1 MPTVVNIPTSAHL
14 RGRDLTDNLGGDDL
28 LRRFFGGQLP
38 PQGQGQGQ
46 GRNPRGRQLPRDEDD
61 GPVTQGTGTGF
72 IIDKS
77 GLILTNNHVVEDAE
91 DIRVSL
97 FGGGRT
103 ESYAAKVVGRD
114 TLTDSA
120 LIQLTEMP
128 ATPLAGSQVRR
139 LGADAA
145 GRLGR
150 GDRQSVRSEPHRDG
164 RRHLGAQPATRRR
177 QRQAAEHAADRRGD
191 QSRELG
197 RAAAERPRRGR
208 RDEYRDLHRRRAVGE
223 HRHRVRDADQRAFAI
238 CSRSFASARSRAAS
252 SASKSPSIRSRSRS
266 RRASACR
273 TRTERSSAK
282 CDRADQRPRPASSP
296 VTSSW
301 TSTDVP

>member
-1 MPTVVNIPTSAHL
+1 MSTRKTTLFYTILIAVASAAVGMVIASQWGLPQASSAQSVGVPAMNSAPLSGAIDSATFRNIAKAQVPTVVNITTSAHL
-14 RGRDLTDNLGGDDL
+14 RGRDMSDNLGGDDL

-61 GPVTQGTGTGF
+61 GPVTQGTGSGF

-91 DIRVSL
+91 DIRVSM

-128 ATPLAGSQVRR
+128 
-139 LGADAA
+139 
-145 GRLGR
+145 
-150 GDRQSVRSEPHRDG
+150 G
-164 RRHLGAQPATRRR
+164 RRCRKPSSGTR
-177 QRQAAEHAADRRGD
+177 
-191 QSRELG
+191 SR
-197 RAAAERPRRGR
+197 
-208 RDEYRDLHRRRAVGE
+208 
-223 HRHRVRDADQRAFAI
+223 
-238 CSRSFASARSRAAS
+238 CSR
-252 SASKSPSIRSRSRS
+252 
-266 RRASACR
+266 
-273 TRTERSSAK
+273 
-282 CDRADQRPRPASSP
+282 
-296 VTSSW
+296 VTGS
-301 TSTDVP
+301 